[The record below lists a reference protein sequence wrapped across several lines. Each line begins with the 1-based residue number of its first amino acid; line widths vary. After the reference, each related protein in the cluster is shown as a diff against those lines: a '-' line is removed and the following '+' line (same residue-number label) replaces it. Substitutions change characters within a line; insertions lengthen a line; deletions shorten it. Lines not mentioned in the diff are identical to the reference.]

1 MLRGAYKLVDVCKK
15 KISEKESEISKDG
28 KISWMEVECL
38 GACVNAP
45 MMQINDD
52 YFEDLDEKKLE
63 KIIENIKQDKK
74 IEPGSYKGRKSSEP
88 ETNRNTLMDSKNA

>member
-1 MLRGAYKLVDVCKK
+1 
-15 KISEKESEISKDG
+15 
-28 KISWMEVECL
+28 MEVECL

-63 KIIENIKQDKK
+63 KIIENIKQ
-74 IEPGSYKGRKSSEP
+74 G
-88 ETNRNTLMDSKNA
+88 